1 MSTPLAGPHST
12 GTKRAPRFPS
22 DLHRVAA
29 DAVSDFFSSLQEV
42 DTVLVV
48 NSCARGKATP
58 DSDLDLAVLV
68 KHHTSAAKI
77 QSLENAWHSYA
88 LGQPAVLQYRA
99 SGAHAYLHLDIFGG
113 HFSPS
118 VWDEGGGPDS
128 FEIEIGN
135 RIAYSAP
142 TNSAGPYFQQLQ
154 SLWLPYYSE
163 DLRRRRLAMVHTAC
177 LYDLDHIPLLHHRG
191 LHFHAFDRL
200 YKAFQEFLQALFIGR
215 RTYPIAYN
223 KWIREQVE
231 DRLQLPELYR
241 ELPPLLSISNIETA
255 EIENKAAALK
265 ALLQHWIAPHL

>member
-12 GTKRAPRFPS
+12 GTKGAPRFPTQ
-22 DLHRVAA
+22 LHRDAA
-29 DAVSDFFSSLQEV
+29 DAVSHFFSSAPKV

-68 KHHTSAAKI
+68 EHHTSATDI
-77 QSLENAWHSYA
+77 QSLESTWHTHA
-88 LGQPAVLQYRA
+88 LKHPAVLQYRA
-99 SGAHAYLHLDIFGG
+99 SGAHAHLHLDIFDGR
-113 HFSPS
+113 FSPG

-135 RIAYSAP
+135 RIAYSVP
-142 TNSAGPYFQQLQ
+142 MNSAGPYFQQLQ
-154 SLWLPYYSE
+154 SQWLPYYSD
-163 DLRRRRLAMVHTAC
+163 DLRHERLVMVHSAC
-177 LYDLDHIPLLHHRG
+177 QYDLDHIPLLHHRG

-200 YKAFQEFLQALFIGR
+200 YKAFQEFLQALFIAR
-215 RTYPIAYN
+215 CTYPIAYN
-223 KWIREQVE
+223 KWIREQVQ

-241 ELPPLLSISNIETA
+241 ELPALLSISNIETA

-265 ALLQHWIAPHL
+265 ALLQRWIAPHL